1 MMTRIL
7 LVTGES
13 GEFETYKS
21 GLPKEW
27 DSSLGTVSSSDKALK
42 ILKNEKVDVVVLG
55 SKLDDDTSL
64 EFMKKMMKT
73 YPLVNCAMVSSLS
86 HDKFHEVTEGYG
98 LFMQIPENPGVEEAT
113 TMVALLNS
121 ILGLMNS

>member
-1 MMTRIL
+1 MTRIL

-13 GEFETYKS
+13 GEFDTFKS

-27 DSSLGTVSSSDKALK
+27 DTSLGTISSSEKALEVM
-42 ILKNEKVDVVVLG
+42 KNEKVDVVVLG
-55 SKLDDDTSL
+55 SKLEGDTSL
-64 EFMKKMMKT
+64 ECMKKMMRT
-73 YPLVNCAMVSSLS
+73 YPLVNCAMVSSLA

-98 LFMQIPENPGVEEAT
+98 LFMQLDENPGVEEAT

-121 ILGLMNS
+121 IYGLMNS

>member
-1 MMTRIL
+1 MTRIL

-13 GEFETYKS
+13 GEFDIFKS

-27 DSSLGTVSSSDKALK
+27 DTSLGTVSSSEKALE
-42 ILKNEKVDVVVLG
+42 IMKNKKVDVVVLG
-55 SKLDDDTSL
+55 SKLDDATSL

-86 HDKFHEVTEGYG
+86 HDEFHEVTEGYG
-98 LFMQIPENPGVEEAT
+98 LFMQVEETPSAEEAT
-113 TMVALLNS
+113 RMVALLNS
-121 ILGLMNS
+121 IYGLMNS

>member
-1 MMTRIL
+1 MTRIL

-13 GEFETYKS
+13 GEFDTFKG

-27 DSSLGTVSSSDKALK
+27 DTSLGTVSSSKKALE
-42 ILKNEKVDVVVLG
+42 IMSNEKVDVVVLG
-55 SKLDDDTSL
+55 SKLDDDTPL

-73 YPLVNCAMVSSLS
+73 HPLVNCAMVSALD

-98 LFMQIPENPGVEEAT
+98 LFMQIDENPGVDEAT
-113 TMVALLNS
+113 KMVALLNS
-121 ILGLMNS
+121 IYGLMNS